1 MYIKHIV
8 EVIPE
13 EDVNDP
19 DSAFSISV
27 RRMRKLLQSYEEKV
41 NVSVPNYDDVQ
52 GKALLLAMGIS
63 IGDQVVINEEKV
75 TCNYDFLLI
84 ACVTPWATFWFLK
97 C

>member
-1 MYIKHIV
+1 MSMYIKHIV

-75 TCNYDFLLI
+75 TLMISC
-84 ACVTPWATFWFLK
+84 
-97 C
+97 

>member
-1 MYIKHIV
+1 MSMYIKHIV

-75 TCNYDFLLI
+75 TLNYDFLLI
-84 ACVTPWATFWFLK
+84 VCGTP
-97 C
+97 

>member
-1 MYIKHIV
+1 MSMYIKHIV

-84 ACVTPWATFWFLK
+84 VCVTP
-97 C
+97 